1 MNEAR
6 SKLIV
11 ALDVPDRNAALAA
24 VDRLT
29 GHAGCFKIG
38 LELFTREGP
47 RLVEEI
53 RDRGEK
59 IFLDLKLHDIPNTV
73 AGAMRSVCRLG
84 IDMITVHASGGGA
97 MLQAAVAEAESAAN
111 PPLVLAVTALTSLSA
126 SDTDRLGI
134 RGSVEDWVRRLAL
147 ASCEAGIGGLVASA
161 KELPALRSAIDPEVQ
176 IVVPGIRPVGAAVG
190 DQARTA
196 TPYDAIAGGANYIV
210 VGRPVMKAED
220 PEAAADA
227 ICSEIG
233 RALRDPIC

>member
-1 MNEAR
+1 MNDAR

-11 ALDVPDRNAALAA
+11 ALDVADRNAAMAA

-29 GHAGCFKIG
+29 RHAGCFKIG

-59 IFLDLKLHDIPNTV
+59 IFLDLKLHDIPHTV

-97 MLQAAVAEAESAAN
+97 MLEAACVEAQSAAS
-111 PPLVLAVTALTSLSA
+111 PPLVLAVTALTSLSVQ
-126 SDTDRLGI
+126 DMQHLGVQ
-134 RGSVEDWVRRLAL
+134 GSVEDWVHRLAL
-147 ASCEAGIGGLVASA
+147 ASYEAGVRGLVASA
-161 KELPALRSAIDPEVQ
+161 KELPVLRSEIDPEVQ
-176 IVVPGIRPVGAAVG
+176 IVVPGIRPAGAAVG

-196 TPYDAIAGGANYIV
+196 TPYDAIAGGASYIV
-210 VGRPVMKAED
+210 VGRPVMKAAN
-220 PEAAADA
+220 PEASADA
-227 ICSEIG
+227 ICSEID
-233 RALRDPIC
+233 RALCDRIS